1 MGDDGSGCR
10 HLNRVF
16 FSPAQK
22 VDVTMTL
29 YRGDIKYQFRKRMI
43 KSFFKAFC
51 QIPPRTA
58 KLPFYSQ

>member
-1 MGDDGSGCR
+1 MEGDGNGYR
-10 HLNRVF
+10 YLEY
-16 FSPAQK
+16 FSEHKK

-29 YRGDIKYQFRKRMI
+29 YRSDIKYQFRKRMI
-43 KSFFKAFC
+43 KTYFKAFC

>member
-1 MGDDGSGCR
+1 MEGDGNSYR
-10 HLNRVF
+10 YLEY
-16 FSPAQK
+16 FSKHKK
-22 VDVTMTL
+22 VDGTMTL

-43 KSFFKAFC
+43 KTYFKAFC